1 MKIDSEKGL
10 DCKEIVFF
18 VMSLSQPRCI
28 KRVTAF
34 RDAGYH
40 CIVYGYRRGL
50 YDVND
55 FPEGIEVAVH
65 GEVKNRDY
73 KNNFKQ
79 MKVDVTKVYGLHGK
93 NTLYYAFG
101 FMPSLFFALKR
112 VRFVYECSDVF
123 YAYPKF
129 DKVRWLLKWL
139 DKWLIGKSMV
149 TVMTSGGFAEYFGV
163 TTNKKV
169 IVLPNRV
176 SPLLMTLERKS
187 FHVSGGLSFGF
198 VGSIRYQNVFR
209 FAEVIGKK
217 FPEHSFHF
225 YGGGDQQTIERVES
239 LVSNHTNV
247 HYHGK
252 FKSPEDLS
260 KIYENLDIVVACYD
274 NASLNEQIAEP
285 NKLYESLFFC
295 KPTIVSPK
303 TYLSKRV
310 QGLRCGFVVDANE
323 QNSVHDFISNLST
336 DEVNRTSENELIIP
350 PSEIV
355 DSPKEL
361 MEKVQSGSIL

>member
-1 MKIDSEKGL
+1 MRTDIERTPDS
-10 DCKEIVFF
+10 KEIVFF

-34 RDAGYH
+34 KDAGYR

-55 FPEGIEVAVH
+55 FPDGIEVNVL

-73 KNNFKQ
+73 RNNYKQ
-79 MKVDVTKVYGLHGK
+79 VKADVEKVYRLHGR
-93 NTLYYAFG
+93 NALYYAFG
-101 FMPSLFFALKR
+101 FMPSLFFAIKR
-112 VRFVYECSDVF
+112 LRFIYECSDVF
-123 YAYPKF
+123 YAYPRF
-129 DKVRWLLKWL
+129 DKVRWLFKRL
-139 DKWLIGKSMV
+139 DKWLIGKSKV

-163 TTNKKV
+163 TDSEKV
-169 IVLPNRV
+169 VVLPNRV
-176 SPLLMTLERKS
+176 SSRLKSLERKS
-187 FHVSGGLSFGF
+187 HSVSSCLSFGF

-209 FAEVIGKK
+209 FAEVIGKE
-217 FPEHSFHF
+217 FPQHSFHF
-225 YGGGDQQTIERVES
+225 YGGGDRQTIERVEA
-239 LVSNHTNV
+239 LAIEYPNV

-252 FKSPEDLS
+252 FKSPEDLNR
-260 KIYENLDIVVACYD
+260 IYENLNLVVACYD
-274 NASLNEQIAEP
+274 NASVNEQIAEP

-295 KPTIVSPK
+295 KPIIVSPK

-310 QGLRCGFVVDANE
+310 LGLGCGFVLDANE

-336 DEVNRTSENELIIP
+336 DEVNRLSENELSTP
-350 PSEIV
+350 LSEIV

-361 MEKVQSGSIL
+361 LEKVQS